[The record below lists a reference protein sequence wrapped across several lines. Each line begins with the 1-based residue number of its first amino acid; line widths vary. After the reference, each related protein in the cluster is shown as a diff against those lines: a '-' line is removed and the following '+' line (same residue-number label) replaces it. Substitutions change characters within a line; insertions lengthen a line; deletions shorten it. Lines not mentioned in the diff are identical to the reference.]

1 MSDHGNAFADHRARE
16 FSWSAPRVYLNA
28 ASFGPIPARTKHAL
42 DQFNQRRWQLE
53 LGDADLV
60 APLTASRAAAAR
72 LINATAAEIAL
83 TPNTNVAINIAATA
97 VFHTG
102 DERRVILVSD
112 REFPANVYPWLA
124 LARQDFDVELV
135 PTDARGFPDEA
146 AMLERIEQG
155 DVAAASVSFVQF
167 ASGFRADLAAL
178 GEACRRHGTLFVVD
192 AIQGLGAVPLD
203 VRACSIDVLACGG
216 QKWLCS
222 PWGSGFAYI
231 RAALIAQFEP
241 LLPGWLAFEA
251 TQDFTRLTDYRYD
264 MLDDARRFETGS
276 LGFQDY
282 VGFHTSV
289 ELQLELGIDA
299 IWQHIRTLQDRLIDW
314 AGERQVEIV
323 SEVSPARRSGIL
335 CIRPAQP
342 DVVFRRLADSGI
354 RCAFRENAIRLA
366 PHWYNNDDD
375 IDRVIAV
382 LDTSMGQ

>member
-1 MSDHGNAFADHRARE
+1 VSDHGNAFADHRARE
-16 FSWSAPRVYLNA
+16 FSWSAPHVYLNA
-28 ASFGPIPARTKHAL
+28 ASFGPIPARTKRAL

-53 LGDADLV
+53 LGDPDLV
-60 APLTASRAAAAR
+60 APLIASREAAAR

-178 GEACRRHGTLFVVD
+178 GAACKRHGTLFVVD
-192 AIQGLGAVPLD
+192 AIQGVGAVPLD
-203 VRACSIDVLACGG
+203 VRACNIDLLACGG

-231 RAALIAQFEP
+231 RSDLITQFEP
-241 LLPGWLAFEA
+241 MLPGWLAFEA

-264 MLDDARRFETGS
+264 MLEDARRFETGS

-282 VGFHTSV
+282 VGFQTSV

-299 IWQHIRTLQDRLIDW
+299 IWQHIRALQDKLIEGARSRD
-314 AGERQVEIV
+314 VEIV
-323 SEVSPARRSGIL
+323 SDVSDERRSGIL
-335 CIRPAQP
+335 CIRPRAP
-342 DVVFRRLADSGI
+342 EAVFKRLSASGV

-366 PHWYNNDDD
+366 PHWYSTSED
-375 IDRVIAV
+375 IDAVLVV
-382 LDTSMGQ
+382 LDTSLET